1 MRKLLLSLLFYLW
14 ITFVLAA
21 YYVVQKPIGLIPL
34 QGLTITLWTLVL
46 AVLVLIAAA
55 GIGEALISW
64 IKPQEI
70 SPSESILFGIGL
82 GLGALGLIGLGLA
95 VLGWVQPLVFGGIL
109 SSVLILLGLNGK
121 LRQAKDDWKVFWS
134 EISGSFSSIHFL
146 FKLAIGLIFLITL
159 IQALAPPDAFDALSY
174 HLEFPARIL
183 RDGGIRPYDFM
194 QFWFPGM
201 PEGTYLW
208 VMALGSDRA
217 PQLIHLSWMLIAVGL
232 IWKWA
237 RMWSERAAWL
247 SVAIIISIPSL
258 PLVSSW
264 AYTDFALSC
273 ATIACLYAF
282 YRYATLDNS
291 NWLYLSAAF
300 AGLAMGVKYTSFLL
314 PVTAVSMIVW
324 WGRKNPRTAMVD
336 LLKFS
341 LVGLIIAAPWYLRNW
356 YYMGN
361 PVYPF
366 IFGGRYWNPLR
377 AALNSMKGTGIGWDV
392 KELLLLPLT
401 ATLGYRDSN
410 FYDGRIGPLFLI
422 LAPVALFTFWKAR
435 DEIDS
440 YKKSLAIIG
449 IYSLLSFSF
458 WIIGVVNT
466 QSLWQVR
473 LLYPALMLLVI
484 PMSLGIIMLMKLDT
498 QRLKSSSMFT
508 IILGIVIGI
517 TVLVSIL
524 FFSSRNPISVVLGTE
539 SESNYLSRTI
549 PEYSKMLELLDKTS
563 PNSSIYGLFEPRSY
577 RATRL
582 LQPDPFLDQLAR
594 DINLYGDAQG
604 VVNAWRAQG
613 YTHVLLYRWGV
624 DFLNNS
630 QPSVLTPQRKAELDL
645 LTQKYLKLIS
655 KTPDGYYELY
665 AIPPVP

>member
-1 MRKLLLSLLFYLW
+1 
-14 ITFVLAA
+14 VLAA
-21 YYVVQKPIGLIPL
+21 YYVVQKPIGPIPL
-34 QGLTITLWTLVL
+34 QGLMLTLWTLVL
-46 AVLVLIAAA
+46 TALVLIAAA
-55 GIGEALISW
+55 GIGEVLIDW
-64 IKPQEI
+64 FKPREI
-70 SPSESILFGIGL
+70 TPSERILFGICL
-82 GLGALGLIGLGLA
+82 GLGALGFFGLGLS
-95 VLGWVQPLVFGGIL
+95 VMGWVQPLVFGGIL
-109 SSVLILLGLNGK
+109 LVVLIIFGLNGK
-121 LRQAKDDWKVFWS
+121 LGQAREDWIVFWT
-134 EISGSFSSIHFL
+134 EISGSFSSIHFFL
-146 FKLAIGLIFLITL
+146 KLAIGLIFLITL
-159 IQALAPPDAFDALSY
+159 IQALAPPYAFDALSY

-183 RDGGIRPYDFM
+183 RDGGIRPYDVM

-237 RMWSERAAWL
+237 QIWSDRAAWL
-247 SVAIIISIPSL
+247 AVAIIISIPSL
-258 PLVSSW
+258 PLVASW

-273 ATIACLYAF
+273 ATIACLYAL
-282 YRYATLDNS
+282 YRFALLQNS
-291 NWLYLSAAF
+291 NWLNLSGVF

-314 PVTAVSMIVW
+314 PVTTVLMIIW
-324 WGRKNPRTAMVD
+324 WGRKNLRIALVNV
-336 LLKFS
+336 LKFS
-341 LVGLIIAAPWYLRNW
+341 LIALVVAAPWYLRNW

-361 PVYPF
+361 PIYPF

-377 AALNSMKGTGIGWDV
+377 AALNSMKGTGLGWDV

-422 LAPVALFTFWKAR
+422 LAPVVLFTFWKAR
-435 DEIDS
+435 YETDPH
-440 YKKSLAIIG
+440 KKSLAIIG
-449 IYSLLSFSF
+449 FYSIISFSF
-458 WIIGVVNT
+458 WTIGVINT

-484 PMSLGIIMLMKLDT
+484 PMSLGIIMLAKLDA
-498 QRLKSSSMFT
+498 QRLKTSSMFT

-517 TVLVSIL
+517 TILDSIL
-524 FFSSRNPISVVLGTE
+524 FFSSRNPLSVVLGTE
-539 SESNYLSRTI
+539 SEKNYLSRVI
-549 PEYSKMLELLDKTS
+549 PEYSKMLDLLDKTPPDS
-563 PNSSIYGLFEPRSY
+563 RIYELFEPRSY
-577 RATRL
+577 RAARL
-582 LQPDPFLDQLAR
+582 LQSDPFLDQLAR

-613 YTHVLLYRWGV
+613 YSHILLYRWGV

-645 LTQKYLKLIS
+645 LTQNYLKFVS
-655 KTPDGYYELY
+655 RTPDGYYELY
-665 AIPPVP
+665 AIPPAP